1 MDQRV
6 RSSSEDI
13 LAEPIRGG
21 YSLTTQQRRTV
32 DLAGKINGWGSDLDP
47 ATRPGVPRDK
57 APEIGV
63 ESLYPP
69 IQPQVPRIKI
79 HKSNEH
85 GQLTPVFGTSCPPQG
100 LSGVIR
106 DVAYRFSEGQLP
118 HWLTLLLA
126 DRVNVVEDLVGDL
139 ARLRVPNLAKELGL
153 AAQWRYNRA
162 GFVQGVAIASVC
174 VVGLLVYTRSR
185 RR

>member
-13 LAEPIRGG
+13 LAEPIPGG
-21 YSLTTQQRRTV
+21 YSLSTEQRRSV
-32 DLAGKINGWGSDLDP
+32 DLAGKIDGWGSDLDH
-47 ATRPGVPRDK
+47 ARRPGVPRDK
-57 APEIGV
+57 APELGA

-69 IQPQVPRIKI
+69 IEAQVARIKI

-85 GQLTPVFGTSCPPQG
+85 GQMPPVFGTSCPPQG
-100 LSGVIR
+100 LSGAIR
-106 DVAYRFSEGQLP
+106 DFAYRFSEGQLP

-126 DRVNVVEDLVGDL
+126 DRVNVVEGLVDDL
-139 ARLRVPNLAKELGL
+139 ARLQPPNLVKELGL

-162 GFVQGVAIASVC
+162 GFIKGAAIAGVC

>member
-13 LAEPIRGG
+13 LAEPIPGG
-21 YSLTTQQRRTV
+21 YSLSTEQRRSV
-32 DLAGKINGWGSDLDP
+32 DLAGRIKGWGSDLDP

-63 ESLYPP
+63 ESLYPR
-69 IQPQVPRIKI
+69 IQQQVPKVKI

-85 GQLTPVFGTSCPPQG
+85 GKLTPVFGTSCPPKG

-106 DVAYRFSEGQLP
+106 DFAYRFSEGQLP
-118 HWLTLLLA
+118 HWQTLLLA
-126 DRVNVVEDLVGDL
+126 DRVDVVEDVLGDL
-139 ARLRVPNLAKELGL
+139 ARLRVPNLVKELGL
-153 AAQWRYNRA
+153 GAQWRYNRA
-162 GFVQGVAIASVC
+162 GFVKGAAIAGLC
-174 VVGLLVYTRSR
+174 LVGLVAYARSR